1 MRAGEERRGQ
11 EELPR
16 TGEACSPGGIDGT
29 VSAYLAWLERQPLAP
44 ATRRAYRTKV
54 IQFATWLGE
63 TDLGFGDP
71 LGDPHARDYAVRDFK
86 GHLKQRRYSPSTV
99 NVALAALDN
108 FYRFVGLGSPS
119 VRREE
124 LPGQAPRALDGEDQR
139 RFLRA
144 VERRPLARDRAIATV
159 AFFAGLRLAEL
170 GALDIDDVAV
180 SARKGQVIVR
190 RGKGDAYREVPLN
203 ADARSSVSAWLTER
217 RGWPGAES
225 PALFL
230 SRRGHR
236 LTVRSIDLVIRSIGS
251 EAGLSLSAHVLRHS
265 CLTNLVRAGS
275 DVVLVAEIAG
285 HRRLETT
292 RRYSLPSA
300 ADRQAAMEAI
310 RVEY

>member
-1 MRAGEERRGQ
+1 MLPPSDIEE
-11 EELPR
+11 
-16 TGEACSPGGIDGT
+16 T

-54 IQFATWLGE
+54 NQFATWLGA
-63 TDLGFGDP
+63 TDLSFGDP
-71 LGDPHARDYAVRDFK
+71 LADPHARDYAVRDFK
-86 GHLKQRRYSPSTV
+86 GHLKQRRYSPRTV
-99 NVALAALDN
+99 NLALAALDN

-119 VRREE
+119 VRRED
-124 LPGQAPRALDGEDQR
+124 LPGEAPRALDADAQR
-139 RFLRA
+139 RLLRA

-159 AFFAGLRLAEL
+159 ALFAGLRLAEL
-170 GALDIDDVAV
+170 AALDLDDVAV
-180 SARKGQVIVR
+180 SARKGKVIVR

-203 ADARSSVSAWLTER
+203 ADARTSLGAWLGAR
-217 RGWPGAES
+217 QGWPGAEGQ
-225 PALFL
+225 PVFL
-230 SRRGHR
+230 SRKGAR
-236 LTVRSIDLVIRSIGS
+236 LTVRSIDLIIRSIGS